1 MDHVRG
7 SALAPATVL
16 EFGDYECPYS
26 RAAYR
31 GIQIAERRLGDRLRF
46 AFRQFPLTSIHPHAA
61 SAATAAEAAALS
73 GRFWSM
79 HDALFGH
86 QDALDPDDLLR
97 YAVDL
102 GIDERDFAESMVD
115 SRVAD
120 KVRADVESGIRSG
133 VHGTPTLFVNGV
145 RYEGSAPMS
154 LSLRSMRSGA
164 ELYGI
169 PLARQATLDVSIW
182 RVQGLRAPGQ
192 MRRALHAGCPIADE
206 LACLR
211 ERARYVCRA
220 AGQAGRPNGL
230 S

>member
-1 MDHVRG
+1 LSDGATDREAAALLVPAVKLRVDHVRG
-7 SALAPATVL
+7 SAVAPATVL

-115 SRVAD
+115 SRVAG

-145 RYEGSAPMS
+145 RYEGSYRADELVS
-154 LSLRSMRSGA
+154 ALREIPGA
-164 ELYGI
+164 EL
-169 PLARQATLDVSIW
+169 
-182 RVQGLRAPGQ
+182 
-192 MRRALHAGCPIADE
+192 
-206 LACLR
+206 
-211 ERARYVCRA
+211 
-220 AGQAGRPNGL
+220 
-230 S
+230 